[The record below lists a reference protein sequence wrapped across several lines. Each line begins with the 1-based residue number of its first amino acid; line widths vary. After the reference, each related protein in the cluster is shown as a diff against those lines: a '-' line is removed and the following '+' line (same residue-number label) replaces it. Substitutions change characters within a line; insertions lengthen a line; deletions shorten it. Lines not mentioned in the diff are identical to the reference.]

1 MKVCPEASKN
11 ELFNLY
17 GYGFLLKKVVPV
29 TNRGHRRCS
38 DRSDGE
44 RAVGNSSTTK
54 KKLAA
59 ATPGLFHTCILI

>member
-38 DRSDGE
+38 DRND
-44 RAVGNSSTTK
+44 
-54 KKLAA
+54 
-59 ATPGLFHTCILI
+59 